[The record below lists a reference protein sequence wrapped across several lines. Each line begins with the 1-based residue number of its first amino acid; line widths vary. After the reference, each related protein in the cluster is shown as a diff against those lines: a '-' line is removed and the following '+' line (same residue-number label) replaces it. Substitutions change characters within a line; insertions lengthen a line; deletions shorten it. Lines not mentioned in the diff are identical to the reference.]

1 MGLIRLG
8 CVVLLST
15 AGVLAAP
22 SALPDK
28 SQSAAPGYGAPAQ
41 PSCTL
46 QRVEQPTGYGCTQD
60 QEGSTS
66 YDQQCETEYEQKC
79 ETKYEDQCSTEYD
92 QQCETKYE

>member
-1 MGLIRLG
+1 MGFFQITRTMGLIRLG

-46 QRVEQPTGYGCTQD
+46 QVGKQYLSTQKNI
-60 QEGSTS
+60 SKI
-66 YDQQCETEYEQKC
+66 QK
-79 ETKYEDQCSTEYD
+79 YL
-92 QQCETKYE
+92 

>member
-1 MGLIRLG
+1 MK
-8 CVVLLST
+8 VLLST

-46 QRVEQPTGYGCTQD
+46 QVRKQYFLQHKNI
-60 QEGSTS
+60 
-66 YDQQCETEYEQKC
+66 YQKFK
-79 ETKYEDQCSTEYD
+79 KYL
-92 QQCETKYE
+92 